1 MLNEFIE
8 YLEAQVKNG
17 SIYVWGAQGE
27 KNISKAW
34 IRERETSERNA
45 KRAINL
51 WQKRVKE
58 GYNALRAY
66 DCSGL
71 GMYFLFDMKGVFKE
85 DTNAHGMMTMKCD
98 RISRDELKRGDWVFR
113 VSYGRAYHIG
123 YVVDDELN
131 VIEAMGR
138 DSGVVKRAIDAS
150 GKEYWNAYGRPKCF
164 LDEIVIEKSRLLK
177 LTSPYMRGQDVLEL
191 QSALHKAGYP
201 KVTGDIDGIF
211 GSATQA
217 GVRKF
222 QKAKKLTVDG
232 IAGEK
237 TCRALGLEW
246 R

>member
-8 YLEAQVKNG
+8 YLENQVKNG
-17 SIYVWGAQGE
+17 SIYVWGAQGQ
-27 KNISKAW
+27 KDISEAW

-131 VIEAMGR
+131 VIEAKGR
-138 DSGVVKRAIDAS
+138 DDGVIK
-150 GKEYWNAYGRPKCF
+150 GKMNYSYFNAYGRPKF
-164 LDEIVIEKSRLLK
+164 FKEEIYEGSRELRLR
-177 LTSPYMRGQDVLEL
+177 SPMMRGEDVKAL
-191 QSALHKAGYP
+191 QEALHKAGY
-201 KVTGDIDGIF
+201 KQVTGAVDGVF
-211 GSATQA
+211 GKDTDA

-237 TCRALGLEW
+237 TFLALGLEW